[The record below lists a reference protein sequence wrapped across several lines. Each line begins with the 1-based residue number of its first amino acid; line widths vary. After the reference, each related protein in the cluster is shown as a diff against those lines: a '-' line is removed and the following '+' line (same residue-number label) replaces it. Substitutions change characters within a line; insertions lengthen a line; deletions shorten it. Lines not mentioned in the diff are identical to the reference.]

1 MFNTIKIK
9 NLRAITNLEV
19 DNIGQVNLFVGQN
32 NCGKT
37 TLLEAL
43 FFLIGATNP
52 RLPINANIFRGL
64 GFLRNEWWDTFF
76 HNLDSST
83 NIIISGSIS
92 NTKEE
97 QKLEIRPIIE
107 KQVSAESVSSNMVSI
122 NVNGGDS
129 KPAFMPEGLELLYT
143 SSKDPTAKTQSR
155 IVIKEDQLLTKGT
168 RESSIR
174 GVFVS
179 PSTRFD
185 WKPRFSSIQRKKKIN
200 ELISSLKEI
209 DPSILDI
216 RLNDVGILEVDM
228 GLPNLIPVNLLGG
241 GMANFL
247 SVALAMLD
255 SRDGIVLIDE
265 IENGL
270 HYSMLHKLWQA
281 VFSWSHE
288 LNVQVFTTTHSN
300 ECIKAFNASIDPTLF
315 ESEARLFRIERED
328 ENFRVVE
335 YSNKNLAESIESNW
349 EVR

>member
-19 DNIGQVNLFVGQN
+19 DNLGQVNLFVGKN

-83 NIIISGSIS
+83 NIIISGIIS
-92 NTKEE
+92 KTKEE

-107 KQVSAESVSSNMVSI
+107 KQVSAESVSSDMLSI

-129 KPAFMPEGLELLYT
+129 KPTFMPEGLELLYT
-143 SSKDPTAKTQSR
+143 SSKDPISKTQSR
-155 IVIKEDQLLTKGT
+155 IVIIEDQLLTKGT
-168 RESSIR
+168 RASSIR
-174 GVFVS
+174 GVFVG
-179 PSTRFD
+179 PSTKFD
-185 WKPRFSSIQRKKKIN
+185 WKPRFSSIQRKKKID

-270 HYSMLHKLWQA
+270 HYSMLQKLWQA
-281 VFSWSHE
+281 VFSWAQE
-288 LNVQVFTTTHSN
+288 LNVQVFATTHSN

-315 ESEARLFRIERED
+315 KSEARLFRIERKD

-335 YSNKNLAESIESNW
+335 YSSENLEESIESNW

>member
-9 NLRAITNLEV
+9 NLRAITDLMV
-19 DNIGQVNLFVGQN
+19 DNLGQVNLFVGQN

-76 HNLDSST
+76 HNLDSSM
-83 NIIISGSIS
+83 NIIISGTIN

-97 QKLEIRPIIE
+97 QKLVIRPIIE

-122 NVNGGDS
+122 NINGGDS

-143 SSKDPTAKTQSR
+143 SSKDPTTKTQSR
-155 IVIKEDQLLTKGT
+155 IVIKEDQLLTQGT

-179 PSTRFD
+179 PSTKFD

-200 ELISSLKEI
+200 ELITSLKEV

-255 SRDGIVLIDE
+255 SRDGIVFIDE

-270 HYSMLHKLWQA
+270 HYSMLHKLWKA
-281 VFSWSHE
+281 VFSWAQE
-288 LNVQVFTTTHSN
+288 LNVQVFATTHSN
-300 ECIKAFNASIDPTLF
+300 ECIKAFNSSVDPTLF
-315 ESEARLFRIERED
+315 ESDARLYRIERTD

-335 YSNKNLAESIESNW
+335 YSNENLAESIESNW

>member
-9 NLRAITNLEV
+9 NLRAVTELEV
-19 DNIGQVNLFVGQN
+19 DNLGRVNLFVGQN

-37 TLLEAL
+37 TLLEAF

-76 HNLDSST
+76 HNLDSSM

-97 QKLEIRPIIE
+97 RKLVIRPIIE
-107 KQVSAESVSSNMVSI
+107 KQVTAESVSPDMVSI

-129 KPAFMPEGLELLYT
+129 KPAFMPDGLELLYT
-143 SSKDPTAKTQSR
+143 SSKDPTAKIQSR
-155 IVIKEDQLLTKGT
+155 IVLKGDQLLTEGT

-174 GVFVS
+174 GVFVG
-179 PSTRFD
+179 PSTKFD

-200 ELISSLKEI
+200 ELVSSLKEI

-216 RLNDVGILEVDM
+216 RLNDVGILEADV
-228 GLPNLIPVNLLGG
+228 GLPSLIPVNLLGG
-241 GMANFL
+241 GVINFL

-255 SRDGIVLIDE
+255 SKDGIVLIDE

-270 HYSMLHKLWQA
+270 HYSTLHKLWK
-281 VFSWSHE
+281 VIFNWSQD
-288 LNVQVFTTTHSN
+288 LNVQVFVSSHSN
-300 ECIKAFNASIDPTLF
+300 ECIKAFNESVDTTLF
-315 ESEARLFRIERED
+315 QSEARLYRIERKD
-328 ENFRVVE
+328 EKFRTVE
-335 YSNKNLAESIESNW
+335 YSKENLAESFESNW